1 MKPDAG
7 RVSDVVANGKGVMP
21 PFKDRLTTTQIRDL
35 SAYVAQATR

>member
-21 PFKDRLTTTQIRDL
+21 PYKDRLTTTQIRDL